1 MLIQQ
6 YQSNRNILIVVIAL
20 LFSLNSCQEE
30 SPEPISILEEDV
42 VLAIEGAILPNSG
55 GLISQI
61 NATALQGLTAADLGC
76 DVLNDSSLNEVI
88 NSRNSYSYTW
98 TLENEC
104 DLEDKPFEL
113 TSILDGNRR
122 YLTNDLS
129 ANEKIE
135 TSIYLSGL
143 SNLENEFTINL
154 ITDIE
159 GSYRASND
167 ILDGYVGKIS
177 FVGIDII
184 VDGESQEISSGTAN
198 FVFSGASISGRFFN
212 YEGVLTFEGN
222 ESASIAFTNGG
233 NYSLNW

>member
-1 MLIQQ
+1 MLTQQ
-6 YQSNRNILIVVIAL
+6 NLSKRNILIVVIAL
-20 LFSLNSCQEE
+20 LFSFNSCQEE
-30 SPEPISILEEDV
+30 TPEPIPILEEDV

-61 NATALQGLTAADLGC
+61 NATVLQGLTADDLGC

-88 NSRNSYSYTW
+88 DSRNSYSYTW

-104 DLEDKPFEL
+104 DLEENPFEL
-113 TSILDGNRR
+113 TSIIDGNRR

-143 SNLENEFTINL
+143 SNLENEYTTSF
-154 ITDIE
+154 ITEIE
-159 GSYRASND
+159 GSYRSGND
-167 ILDGYVGKIS
+167 IYDGYVGKIS
-177 FVGIDII
+177 FVGIEI
-184 VDGESQEISSGTAN
+184 VVDRESQKISAGTAN

-212 YEGVLTFEGN
+212 FDGVITFEGN
-222 ESASIAFTNGG
+222 ESASITFANGG
-233 NYSLNW
+233 NYSFNW

>member
-6 YQSNRNILIVVIAL
+6 NLSKGNILIVVIAL
-20 LFSLNSCQEE
+20 LFSLNSCQEDT
-30 SPEPISILEEDV
+30 PEPIPVLEEDV

-61 NATALQGLTAADLGC
+61 NATAFQGLTAADLGC
-76 DVLNDSSLNEVI
+76 DVLSDSSLNEVI

-113 TSILDGNRR
+113 TSTLDGNRR

-154 ITDIE
+154 IADIE

-212 YEGVLTFEGN
+212 YDGVITFEGN
-222 ESASIAFTNGG
+222 ESANIAFTNGG
-233 NYSLNW
+233 NYSLDW